1 MVLTR
6 LKVRCFSN
14 FNFRDSL
21 HKQNVFC
28 WVLENFL
35 LFDKLL
41 KALLQKEIMQKLSS
55 VQKLTSITT
64 IAD

>member
-1 MVLTR
+1 M
-6 LKVRCFSN
+6 
-14 FNFRDSL
+14 DSL

-35 LFDKLL
+35 LFNKLL